1 MDEKEFDYMNVIP
14 FVDIMLV
21 LLTIVL
27 MTSPFIAT
35 GVMPVDLPKAS
46 MNKPGALKS
55 EIIELNRDGKIY
67 LNSSPATLPELKA
80 SLNGFPRTANILIRA
95 DKNAAL
101 QEFVTIL
108 DMVKMLGFHLVHLQT
123 EIDRS

>member
-27 MTSPFIAT
+27 LTSTFIAT

-46 MNKPGALKS
+46 THKPGALKS
-55 EIIELNRDGKIY
+55 QIIELDRDGKIF
-67 LNSSPATLPELKA
+67 LNSNPTTLPELKI
-80 SLNGFPRTANILIRA
+80 SMKGIPKTTNILIRA

-101 QEFVTIL
+101 QNFVTIL
-108 DMVKMLGFHLVHLQT
+108 DMVKTLGFHMIHLQT
-123 EIDRS
+123 EIDKT